1 MKDGNVVKCVSIIGG
16 VVLLVACLVTGLDG
30 ETKLIAGAM
39 VGTGVGIPIGGWLEK
54 KKPEA

>member
-1 MKDGNVVKCVSIIGG
+1 MKDAIMVRCISIIGG
-16 VVLLVACLVTGLDG
+16 VVLLVACLESGLDG

-39 VGTGVGIPIGGWLEK
+39 IGTGVGIPIGGWLEK